1 MSKVATE
8 FSFTHKELMSMMLKE
23 ADIHEGL
30 WSFSVNFRLGAGAFG
45 PTEAEVAPTGFVGVD
60 SLGIRRAPQ
69 TGPLVFDAADLNP
82 KLSGV

>member
-30 WSFSVNFRLGAGAFG
+30 VVLFREL
-45 PTEAEVAPTGFVGVD
+45 
-60 SLGIRRAPQ
+60 
-69 TGPLVFDAADLNP
+69 
-82 KLSGV
+82 